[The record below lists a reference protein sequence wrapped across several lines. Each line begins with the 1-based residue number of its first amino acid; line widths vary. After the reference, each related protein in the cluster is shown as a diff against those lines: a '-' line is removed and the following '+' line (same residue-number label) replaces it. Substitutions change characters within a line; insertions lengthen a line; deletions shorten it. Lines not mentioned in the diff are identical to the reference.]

1 MRVYS
6 EDCEVYPTRRCKN
19 IRGVERL
26 EEMTDQPEAHT
37 GTVELDGMA
46 YLISPTAFRS
56 HYQVMTNDGK
66 LVGLIEMTDAGEER
80 KVLARVASGSGITQS
95 FMLKIADAA
104 MAAGI
109 IK

>member
-1 MRVYS
+1 
-6 EDCEVYPTRRCKN
+6 
-19 IRGVERL
+19 
-26 EEMTDQPEAHT
+26 MTDQPEAHS
-37 GTVELDGMA
+37 GTVELDGTD

-56 HYQVMTNDGK
+56 HYQVMTKDGK
-66 LVGLIEMTDAGEER
+66 LVGLIEMTDAGDER
-80 KVLARVASGSGITQS
+80 KILARVASGSGITQT

>member
-1 MRVYS
+1 
-6 EDCEVYPTRRCKN
+6 
-19 IRGVERL
+19 
-26 EEMTDQPEAHT
+26 MTDQPEAHT
-37 GTVELDGMA
+37 GSVELDGTT
-46 YLISPTAFRS
+46 YRISPTAFRS
-56 HYQVMTNDGK
+56 HYQVMTDDGK

-104 MAAGI
+104 LGAGI

>member
-1 MRVYS
+1 
-6 EDCEVYPTRRCKN
+6 
-19 IRGVERL
+19 
-26 EEMTDQPEAHT
+26 MTDQPEAQT

-56 HYQVMTNDGK
+56 HYQVMTKDGK
-66 LVGLIEMTDAGEER
+66 LVGLFEMTDVGEER
-80 KVLARVASGSGITQS
+80 KVLARVASGSGLTQS
-95 FMLKIADAA
+95 YMLKIADAA